1 MNKTALLIFSLLI
14 FSCSIL
20 SAQDSLPQIGIMKDS
35 INTIELKKSPA
46 DFEMKTVAWLKSL
59 TDENTTVT
67 ESMLDSM
74 ITLNGDTIIYK
85 GFKVKAC
92 QHKSTGKYKYFNME
106 YVMVIT
112 KEGKG
117 YSVTFDLPKFYTLE
131 MQAWRFTYGNFFDLL
146 KGGVKPPYKKTVPG
160 VNAFLNNL
168 VAEHYKAIH

>member
-14 FSCSIL
+14 FYCSIL

-74 ITLNGDTIIYK
+74 ITLNGDNIQR
-85 GFKVKAC
+85 V
-92 QHKSTGKYKYFNME
+92 
-106 YVMVIT
+106 
-112 KEGKG
+112 
-117 YSVTFDLPKFYTLE
+117 
-131 MQAWRFTYGNFFDLL
+131 
-146 KGGVKPPYKKTVPG
+146 
-160 VNAFLNNL
+160 
-168 VAEHYKAIH
+168 